1 MIDPAPL
8 SAWPNN
14 YGVWVDEFEAMG
26 LEDCLEVVWPQA
38 RVFLDSSPEGLKCV
52 QRPPLAHLPGMH

>member
-1 MIDPAPL
+1 MIEPAPL
-8 SAWPNN
+8 APWPNN

-38 RVFLDSSPEGLKCV
+38 RVFLDDTPEGLKCACALEP
-52 QRPPLAHLPGMH
+52 QHEALEP